1 LGPGLRKRKENIGI
15 DTPIYIRTSHGA
27 DEGAPG
33 RADTFRKSA
42 SRRKKMSKI
51 EADRTHFN
59 LTRLGLE
66 SSWMKF
72 GTSIVRVKELRSSE
86 ESA

>member
-1 LGPGLRKRKENIGI
+1 MGPGLRKRKENIGI

-42 SRRKKMSKI
+42 SKRKKMSKI

-72 GTSIVRVKELRSSE
+72 GTSIVCVKEVRPSEGRS
-86 ESA
+86 